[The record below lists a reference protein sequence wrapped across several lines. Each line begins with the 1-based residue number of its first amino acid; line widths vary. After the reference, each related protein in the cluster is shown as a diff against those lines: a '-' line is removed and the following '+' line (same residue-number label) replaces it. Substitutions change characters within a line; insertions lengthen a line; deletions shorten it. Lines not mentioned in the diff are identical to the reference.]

1 MDKEEP
7 LRYMPDYYDGVYEM
21 IELLK
26 SHGVALSKFDNDRER
41 VLLNQFIVQAD
52 ETGIA
57 IFEDQAGIIPSPDEG
72 LEERRKNVLLK
83 LLPPKPLTIRY
94 LNHLL
99 EFMDLKA
106 NVKVDYPKR
115 LAVVSANNVD
125 IGPNDIN
132 SIKYLL
138 NIALPANM
146 GYQVGISL
154 SDVNIQREVYIGI
167 ATIADTFLQIKPNLG
182 QLNFKHNLIN
192 EIYIGIGNN
201 IFTSTSVGFDDD
213 QKI

>member
-1 MDKEEP
+1 MDKDEP
-7 LRYMPDYYDGVYEM
+7 LKYMPDYYDEVYEM

-26 SHGVALSKFDNDRER
+26 AHGVALSEFDSSRER
-41 VLLNQFIVQAD
+41 VLLNQFIIQAD

-57 IFEDQAGIIPSPDEG
+57 IFEDQAGIVPNPGES

-99 EFMDLKA
+99 NIMDLKA

-115 LAVVSANNVD
+115 LAVVFANNID

-146 GYQVGISL
+146 GYQIGVSL

-167 ATIADTFLQIKPNLG
+167 ATIADTFIQIKPNLG
-182 QLNFKHNLIN
+182 QLNFKHNLIS
-192 EIYIGIGNN
+192 EVYVGIGNN
-201 IFTSTSVGFDDD
+201 VFTSTSVGYDDS
-213 QKI
+213 QKL